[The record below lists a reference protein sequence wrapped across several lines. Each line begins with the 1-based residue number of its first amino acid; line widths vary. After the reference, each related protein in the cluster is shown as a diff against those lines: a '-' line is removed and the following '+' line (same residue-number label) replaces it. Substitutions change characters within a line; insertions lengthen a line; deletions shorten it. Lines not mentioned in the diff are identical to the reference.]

1 MKLGSSANLNL
12 LPSQAKFQ
20 ADRMKLQ
27 KKLRQ
32 YLLVAVVIWVSV
44 GILTLALNLVFNF
57 RLKHEEKKYNQIITT
72 LKSMDQEIALS
83 QLIKYRIKVLGE
95 VLKERFEYSTAFETI
110 NGLFSEKASL
120 GKFNMD
126 ANKAFEIEVL
136 ANDRE
141 TLDYIEN
148 RVRRINE
155 GEVPEVSKITMKE
168 AVVAGNSWT
177 VNMEVVLK

>member
-32 YLLVAVVIWVSV
+32 YILVAVVVWVSLGV
-44 GILTLALNLVFNF
+44 LTLALNVAFNL
-57 RLKHEEKKYNQIITT
+57 RLRYEEKKYNQTVAA

-95 VLKERFEYSTAFETI
+95 VLKERLNIDSF
-110 NGLFSEKASL
+110 
-120 GKFNMD
+120 
-126 ANKAFEIEVL
+126 
-136 ANDRE
+136 
-141 TLDYIEN
+141 
-148 RVRRINE
+148 
-155 GEVPEVSKITMKE
+155 
-168 AVVAGNSWT
+168 
-177 VNMEVVLK
+177 

>member
-32 YLLVAVVIWVSV
+32 YILVAVVVWVSLGV
-44 GILTLALNLVFNF
+44 LTLALNVAFNL
-57 RLKHEEKKYNQIITT
+57 RLRYEEKKYNQTVAA

-110 NGLFSEKASL
+110 SNLFSEANL
-120 GKFNMD
+120 GKFNMNE
-126 ANKAFEIEVL
+126 NKKFEIEVL
-136 ANDRE
+136 ANDQK

-148 RVRRINE
+148 RVKRIND
-155 GEVPEVSKITMKE
+155 GEVPEVSAVTMKQ
-168 AVVAGNSWT
+168 AIVTDDSWT
-177 VNMEVVLK
+177 VNMEVTLK

>member
-20 ADRMKLQ
+20 ADRMNLQ
-27 KKLRQ
+27 AKLRQ
-32 YLLVAVVIWVSV
+32 YILIAAVIWVSL
-44 GILTLALNLVFNF
+44 GILTLALNLIFDF
-57 RLKHEEKKYNQIITT
+57 RIKQEERRYNQSLEA

-110 NGLFSEKASL
+110 TNLFAERTSL

-126 ANKAFEIEVL
+126 ENKKFEIEVL
-136 ANDRE
+136 ASDKE

-148 RVRRINE
+148 KVKRINT
-155 GEVPEVSKITMKE
+155 GEVEGVKTVKMKE
-168 AVVAGNSWT
+168 AVFEAGQWT
-177 VNMEVVLK
+177 VALEVVLQ

>member
-20 ADRMKLQ
+20 ADRMNLQ
-27 KKLRQ
+27 AKLRH
-32 YLLVAVVIWVSV
+32 YILVAVVIWLSL
-44 GILTLALNLVFNF
+44 GILTLALNITFDL
-57 RLKHEEKKYNQIITT
+57 RLKQAERRYQQSLEA

-110 NGLFSEKASL
+110 TNLFAEKASL

-126 ANKAFEIEVL
+126 ENKKFEIEVL
-136 ANDRE
+136 ASDKE
-141 TLDYIEN
+141 SLDYIED
-148 RVRRINE
+148 RVKRINQ
-155 GEVPEVSKITMKE
+155 GEVPGVKNVTMKQAVAE
-168 AVVAGNSWT
+168 AEQWSVTMAVDL
-177 VNMEVVLK
+177 E

>member
-32 YLLVAVVIWVSV
+32 YILVAVVIWVSL
-44 GILTLALNLVFNF
+44 GILTLVLNLVFDF
-57 RLKHEEKKYNQIITT
+57 RLKREEKKYNQIVAT

-83 QLIKYRIKVLGE
+83 QLVKYRIKVLGE

-110 NGLFSEKASL
+110 NSLFSEKASL

-126 ANKAFEIEVL
+126 ENKKFEIEVL

-148 RVRRINE
+148 RVKRINE
-155 GEVPEVSKITMKE
+155 GEVPEVAKITMKQ
-168 AVVAGNSWT
+168 AVVAGDSWT
-177 VNMEVVLK
+177 VNMEVTLK